1 MTVRKTL
8 DLPQIAEDYRNFRA
22 AMDDAPEGTFRATRQ
37 MFRSLDYGVTDL
49 LNSFN
54 DDGLVY
60 DKCDQI
66 FEIEAQLFQMLRD
79 NNPILQ
85 NEIAT
90 AVGLGETLSTASADT
105 RRRVIAGL
113 ERDRDFIAKMENA

>member
-1 MTVRKTL
+1 MTIRKTI
-8 DLPQIAEDYRNFRA
+8 DLSQTVKDYQNFRT
-22 AMDDAPEGTFRATRQ
+22 AMEEAPEGTFQATRR
-37 MFRSLDYGVTDL
+37 MFRSLDAGVGDL
-49 LNSFN
+49 LNTFN
-54 DDGLVY
+54 FDGLVY

-90 AVGLGETLSTASADT
+90 AVGLGETLSTASAET
-105 RRRVIAGL
+105 RRRVLDGL
-113 ERDRDFIAKMENA
+113 ARDRAFLAKLEEA